1 MTTTHT
7 PNALHALHT
16 EPCKDDARA
25 PGCVPLY
32 STHTHPTF
40 LKGTPLFDRPHRTCP
55 APAREPTPVAP
66 LSGTSAEAGVQF
78 RASATAECE
87 SVHVIRGGCDGCTG
101 STIGI
106 PIVVLYKLSSRL
118 SRGSDGAGPA
128 ACTPLGVADGC
139 VHVAATR
146 TCSAAALASGPR
158 GASCASV
165 RDSIHRRLSGRCWIV
180 EFLLWCVLALS
191 PILRQ

>member
-1 MTTTHT
+1 LTTTHT
-7 PNALHALHT
+7 PYAPHARHT

-25 PGCVPLY
+25 PDCAALLY
-32 STHTHPTF
+32 SHTTDVSQGGHTYSIDHTGHAQPT
-40 LKGTPLFDRPHRTCP
+40 
-55 APAREPTPVAP
+55 REPTRCLHSPTRRRKLV
-66 LSGTSAEAGVQF
+66 F

-87 SVHVIRGGCDGCTG
+87 SAHVVHGGCDGCTA

-106 PIVVLYKLSSRL
+106 TLVVYKLS
-118 SRGSDGAGPA
+118 DGACLWPKKK
-128 ACTPLGVADGC
+128 GVADGC
-139 VHVAATR
+139 VHVAAIR

-158 GASCASV
+158 GASCASI
-165 RDSIHRRLSGRCWIV
+165 RDSSHRRLSGRCWIV